1 MIENKRINI
10 SSFIYVL
17 MMILVFLL
25 GTAQSQ
31 SQELKKIFKFST
43 FYGAVN
49 GGTSISDVD
58 TYSIA
63 SGLETSTIKTPFDY
77 SVSLGLRKI
86 ARFGYENRAN
96 TFYDGTENSYSD
108 AATLGKIKGFEFLF
122 ETDYKRQQGRSY
134 IDQHHFLRYVADK
147 WIAKVEYLEDG
158 FADIQYFEASQRFRQ
173 KIGDKLSINIGTV
186 QRLSEPY
193 GYDPLEKWILSNG
206 NLHYTELAIE
216 QGYSIS
222 FGENGIEYLDQDNN
236 VVATSNEVW
245 EAVVV
250 PEVLADYVEQERNAL
265 DSKLEY
271 SVVVGFDFYHYTK
284 EFWLHSWG
292 NLMPYHLDTGGEFSY
307 HKYESNSW
315 RYSNGT
321 QWLDY
326 SGGLIFGWKLN
337 KNLGIF
343 LEGKYNKY
351 WNRQWHDFKLGIN
364 YVII

>member
-58 TYSIA
+58 TYSIS

-134 IDQHHFLRYVADK
+134 LDQHHFLRYVADK

-222 FGENGIEYLDQDNN
+222 FGENGIEYLDQNNN

-271 SVVVGFDFYHYTK
+271 SVVVGFYFYDYSK
-284 EFWLHSWG
+284 EFWLPIVIYQNILLW
-292 NLMPYHLDTGGEFSY
+292 LHLLLFHTSFLNFY
-307 HKYESNSW
+307 IQLFLQ
-315 RYSNGT
+315 T
-321 QWLDY
+321 
-326 SGGLIFGWKLN
+326 IFQ
-337 KNLGIF
+337 
-343 LEGKYNKY
+343 E
-351 WNRQWHDFKLGIN
+351 
-364 YVII
+364 